1 MNRVGRSE
9 PGIGD
14 ASSRRNGRDRVGRRR
29 PSDAWWSAP
38 YPLFVGGIATRQHA
52 FPVRITRRRADTEEP
67 LPVNGAFFSGDTS
80 FFSLNGALHTIGKE
94 KLTGTLRSFWNKTAV
109 ELVAKDGAI
118 VLVTTRDPVLYC
130 PEAPIT
136 LVNVDASKPRKPA
149 RNNARPVAR
158 FPYPGA

>member
-1 MNRVGRSE
+1 MNRVGPIRTRNRRRQL
-9 PGIGD
+9 
-14 ASSRRNGRDRVGRRR
+14 RRNGRDRVGRRR
-29 PSDAWWSAP
+29 HERCWWSAP
-38 YPLFVGGIATRQHA
+38 VSPSSWAESQPASTPSQFESPAAAPT
-52 FPVRITRRRADTEEP
+52 TEEP

-136 LVNVDASKPRKPA
+136 W
-149 RNNARPVAR
+149 
-158 FPYPGA
+158 